1 MKYQIIIQIYA
12 QKVASALL
20 EHQYV
25 CIFYCKYWR
34 SNSILPYHKKLGQK
48 IHKGGKTL
56 KSPISLAILS
66 LNSSHVNSPY
76 EWVILKILN
85 FFSLTDWK
93 THSLLGVGPKH
104 NSISIYGLM
113 KNVNSCNGRFYVY
126 KGFLF
131 ATFWW
136 KFLKVILWK
145 SNNIVCF
152 AMVII
157 SRKMTHSLSTIQSE

>member
-1 MKYQIIIQIYA
+1 MSVFFIINTEGHVPSCPTAKNCDKKFISVERLWNRLLPWQFCHWIYLMWIRHMNGSFW
-12 QKVASALL
+12 KFW
-20 EHQYV
+20 
-25 CIFYCKYWR
+25 I
-34 SNSILPYHKKLGQK
+34 
-48 IHKGGKTL
+48 
-56 KSPISLAILS
+56 
-66 LNSSHVNSPY
+66 
-76 EWVILKILN
+76 
-85 FFSLTDWK
+85 FFSLADWQ
-93 THSLLGVGPKH
+93 THSLLGLGPKH

-113 KNVNSCNGRFYVY
+113 KNVNSCNGRFYVF

-131 ATFWW
+131 ANSCW